1 MSKPPLT
8 VLVVGATGSIG
19 RLVVEEVV
27 KNGHAVR
34 ALARDPRKARRLLP
48 GAEVVAGDL
57 TDPDTLTAAVAGVNA
72 IIFTHGSDGGASH

>member
-34 ALARDPRKARRLLP
+34 ALALDARKARRLLP
-48 GAEVVAGDL
+48 LQEEPQQVRRDL
-57 TDPDTLTAAVAGVNA
+57 DAVKR
-72 IIFTHGSDGGASH
+72 